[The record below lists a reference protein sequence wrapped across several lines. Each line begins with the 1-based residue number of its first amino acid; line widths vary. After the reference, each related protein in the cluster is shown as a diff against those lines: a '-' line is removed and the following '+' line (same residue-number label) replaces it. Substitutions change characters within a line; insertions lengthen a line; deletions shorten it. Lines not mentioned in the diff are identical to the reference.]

1 MTWTHYGQK
10 KKLCYHQRI
19 TLDVSR
25 FLCFQ
30 GKIREKEQNKEKSRE
45 REKEREKELRER
57 EKVRRRSV
65 SGHQLVPGSFS
76 SWATCSLCSKTLQRK
91 HGLQCLSE

>member
-1 MTWTHYGQK
+1 
-10 KKLCYHQRI
+10 
-19 TLDVSR
+19 
-25 FLCFQ
+25 
-30 GKIREKEQNKEKSRE
+30 GKTRDKEQQKDKSRE
-45 REKEREKELRER
+45 REKDKEKEKESRER

-91 HGLQCLSE
+91 HGLQCL